1 MLFVQ
6 ALYFAA
12 TVINRNALINRDTSS
27 TKQNVE
33 RGILAGGA
41 TCSRM
46 DRRGA
51 EQNGKEWGRPR
62 AELIISTA
70 ARRISGSG

>member
-51 EQNGKEWGRPR
+51 EQNGKE
-62 AELIISTA
+62 
-70 ARRISGSG
+70 